1 VKDFES
7 LVRAVVG
14 LSSPEEQERLRE
26 MEEWIVKGEVR
37 AGQRPQRLLQGTWV
51 LAEGFNSFLG
61 RVLLGSDWPTEGR
74 EAMLRLLGYGAEQD
88 DIVLVLH
95 MDRKDHLL
103 MNYAQKFDRLP
114 VGEQE
119 ELARLWCN
127 LFETGSASEW
137 TLYISEWE
145 APGGGL
151 PLSNIRVT
159 TKVGAVIQ
167 D

>member
-1 VKDFES
+1 VK
-7 LVRAVVG
+7 
-14 LSSPEEQERLRE
+14 P
-26 MEEWIVKGEVR
+26 
-37 AGQRPQRLLQGTWV
+37 RLL
-51 LAEGFNSFLG
+51 
-61 RVLLGSDWPTEGR
+61 
-74 EAMLRLLGYGAEQD
+74 
-88 DIVLVLH
+88 
-95 MDRKDHLL
+95 RKDHLI
-103 MNYAQKFDRLP
+103 MNYATKIDRLP
-114 VGEQE
+114 IGEQE
-119 ELARLWCN
+119 EVGRLFCN